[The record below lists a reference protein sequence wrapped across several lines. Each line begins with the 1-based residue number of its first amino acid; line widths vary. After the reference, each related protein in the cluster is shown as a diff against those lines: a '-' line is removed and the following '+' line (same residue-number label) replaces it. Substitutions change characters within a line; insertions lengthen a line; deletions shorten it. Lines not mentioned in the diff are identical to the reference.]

1 MSKFEACS
9 LSHQQREIWYLVRK
23 GYLRNIQ
30 DIVRYEG
37 RIDWERFYASVMKA
51 LEGTTTYR
59 IGIRPV
65 RGHEEPEGIL
75 LPRHRVAFECCE
87 LQGVAH
93 AEKTA
98 QQELDSSFD
107 LEAGPLLRISVY
119 RIPRANT
126 NVIAFTASPV
136 CTDLWGI
143 NLLASMI
150 MLEYRKATYN
160 RPRNR
165 FPEEQGNLSAPGGI
179 VEEKICHN
187 DSHTHAAIPR
197 LAGSD
202 RHNPVAG
209 PHVPLAHA
217 SISSLLKDLPSA
229 RQFLASHAAQPAEP
243 PAPAD
248 LLFKTLPMT
257 ENKNHYELTPAQLR
271 LWRLSRDRKASVAHN
286 LSVAYM
292 VDGIIDRD
300 VFNKAMQHL
309 IARHEI
315 LRTNFEE
322 INGSP
327 KQVIRS
333 ADRAS
338 FRLQQY
344 EGYDEF
350 DPTRIIDLLV
360 ARRFDLESDLLVRAS
375 VVKLEPQK
383 QLLVF
388 STHSIIMDE
397 WSLRLMVNE
406 LARNYNMY
414 LRHGAIH
421 SQPLVFQFKDYSAW
435 MNGRMEKNKAAGEY
449 WSRCLHNFTPGSFPK
464 DMEEDKPSFRG
475 EMLVFEPAE
484 DNSAALKQLAVEQNC
499 NLFDVLAAMLSVLVC
514 KYTGRHD
521 ICLGTIASGRQIPG
535 LAEQLGMFANNIVLR
550 NHLDQNESFAGLLKE
565 VQESVSEAFEHQSY
579 PLEWVVENDD
589 SLFDVMI
596 TYRSPEATFTRQS
609 RIQGMELL
617 PFEIPHRNSRFPL
630 TFSFF
635 EEQDDVFCNVEYNSE
650 MFRIETIQII
660 MEKFQKLSAAI
671 IQDPTKPIGSYSVEL
686 EIEKELKQAITIELD
701 F

>member
-37 RIDWERFYASVMKA
+37 RIDWERFYASVTKA
-51 LEGTTTYR
+51 LEGSTTYR
-59 IGIRPV
+59 IGIRQV
-65 RGHEEPEGIL
+65 RGQEEPEGIL

-87 LQGVAH
+87 LQGAAH
-93 AEKTA
+93 AEKMA
-98 QQELDSSFD
+98 QQELDSPFD
-107 LEAGPLLRISVY
+107 LEAGPLLRISIY
-119 RIPRANT
+119 RLPRANT

-143 NLLASMI
+143 NLLSSMI

-165 FPEEQGNLSAPGGI
+165 SAEEQDNLSIPADTI
-179 VEEKICHN
+179 EEKICHN

-202 RHNPVAG
+202 RHNPAAG
-209 PHVPLAHA
+209 PNVPLAHA
-217 SISSLLKDLPSA
+217 SLSSLLKDLPSA
-229 RQFLASHAAQPAEP
+229 RQFLANHAAQPADQ
-243 PAPAD
+243 AVIAD
-248 LLFKTLPMT
+248 GSIKTIPMT

-286 LSVAYM
+286 LSAAYM
-292 VDGIIDRD
+292 VEGTIDRD
-300 VFNKAMQHL
+300 ALNKAMQHL

-315 LRTNFEE
+315 LRTNFEQ
-322 INGSP
+322 IDGVP
-327 KQVIRS
+327 RQVVRS

-350 DPTRIIDLLV
+350 DPTRLIDLLV

-375 VVKLEPQK
+375 VVKLEPQR

-388 STHSIIMDE
+388 STHSIIMDD
-397 WSLRLMVNE
+397 WSLKVMVNE
-406 LARNYNMY
+406 LCRNYNMY

-421 SQPLVFQFKDYSAW
+421 SQPLLFQFKDYSAW

-449 WSRCLHNFTPGSFPK
+449 WSNCLHDFEPGAFPK

-484 DNSAALKQLAVEQNC
+484 DNSAALKQLALEQNC
-499 NLFDVLAAMLSVLVC
+499 NLFDVLAAMLSVLVF
-514 KYTGRHD
+514 KYTGRQD
-521 ICLGTIASGRQIPG
+521 ICLGTVASGRQIPD
-535 LAEQLGMFANNIVLR
+535 LAGQLGMFANNIVLR
-550 NHLDQNESFAGLLKE
+550 NHLDENESFAGLLKQ
-565 VQESVSEAFEHQSY
+565 VRESASEAFEHQGY
-579 PLEWVVENDD
+579 PLEWVVENEA
-589 SLFDVMI
+589 SLSEVMM
-596 TYRSPEATFTRQS
+596 TYRSPEATFTRQT
-609 RIQGMELL
+609 RLQATELH
-617 PFEIPHRNSRFPL
+617 PFEIPHRYSRFPL
-630 TFSFF
+630 TFNFF
-635 EEQDDVFCNVEYNSE
+635 EEQGDVYCNLEYNSE

-660 MEKFQKLSAAI
+660 MEKFQKLSAGI

-686 EIEKELKQAITIELD
+686 EIEKELKQAVSIELD